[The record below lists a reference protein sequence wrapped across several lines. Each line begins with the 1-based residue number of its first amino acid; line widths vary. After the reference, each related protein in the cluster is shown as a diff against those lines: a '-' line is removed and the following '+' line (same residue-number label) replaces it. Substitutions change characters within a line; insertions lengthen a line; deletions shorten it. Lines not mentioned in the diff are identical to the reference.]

1 MNYELTALIN
11 DFTNEHVEYIKEI
24 ISDIDKIL
32 SIELEDKNYKHR
44 KINSWNNIY
53 GFNMSCIKE
62 VAIAEPL
69 IDSCNEDYLI
79 PLHKKKKDN
88 DDFQCPK
95 CKEVFRTI
103 TIFNKMLKDN
113 K

>member
-1 MNYELTALIN
+1 MELDRT
-11 DFTNEHVEYIKEI
+11 
-24 ISDIDKIL
+24 IL
-32 SIELEDKNYKHR
+32 KKL
-44 KINSWNNIY
+44 WN
-53 GFNMSCIKE
+53 GEKVLCPK
-62 VAIAEPL
+62 
-69 IDSCNEDYLI
+69 CNEDYLI

-113 K
+113 KIIGRLRNCEQENNQNILFFNGIIFI